1 MLLIGLIVL
10 LITFGVGTATESS
23 TAPSRLTGRPALTIQ
38 SMNPLRVVGRGFK
51 TGEHVVVSVG
61 PRRRA
66 ATADTHGR
74 FTVTFA
80 RARCTSGT
88 IVAIGSRGSRAK
100 VNVPHTLCFEP

>member
-1 MLLIGLIVL
+1 LLIALVVL
-10 LITFGVGTATESS
+10 LITFGVGRATESS
-23 TAPSRLTGRPALTIQ
+23 TAPSTLAGRPALTIQ
-38 SMNPLRVVGRGFK
+38 SLNPLRVVGRGFK
-51 TGEHVVVSVG
+51 AGERVVVSVG

-66 ATADTHGR
+66 ATADARGR